1 MAMNRKLWLLPV
13 LLLVSFNLAE
23 AQQPK
28 KSPPIGY
35 ISGTGDASNQGA
47 YVDALR
53 QGLRKLGYVDGKN
66 IETLFISSRQSL
78 FKNSI
83 SFLLVS

>member
-1 MAMNRKLWLLPV
+1 MNRKLWLLPV
-13 LLLVSFNLAE
+13 LLLISFNLAE

-28 KSPPIGY
+28 KIPRIGY

-66 IETLFISSRQSL
+66 IAIEYRGAEGKLGDQSRSSRDW
-78 FKNSI
+78 NRR
-83 SFLLVS
+83 